1 MRTQP
6 VAAREVAHRLVRLV
20 SAPAQGMAP
29 ELAGPRVEQLV
40 DMTGRLLRA
49 RHQRRLLLPVKMP
62 GATGTAMTGDGLLPA
77 GPGPRGSQTF
87 DEWLTLHTPHHAH
100 QGG

>member
-29 ELAGPRVEQLV
+29 ELAGTVSNSSS
-40 DMTGRLLRA
+40 T
-49 RHQRRLLLPVKMP
+49 
-62 GATGTAMTGDGLLPA
+62 
-77 GPGPRGSQTF
+77 
-87 DEWLTLHTPHHAH
+87 
-100 QGG
+100 

>member
-6 VAAREVAHRLVRLV
+6 VAAREVAQRLVRLV

-77 GPGPRGSQTF
+77 GPGPAAVRPSTNGSPS
-87 DEWLTLHTPHHAH
+87 TPHHAH